1 MKKVVVFYVED
12 IERVRFY
19 IRFEFQ
25 NNIKSLF
32 ITNNLTVYLYLKYKC
47 RNVYLLNIP
56 NELYITE
63 IPNLNNTIER
73 KLDYCNKEKGDKLYT
88 SVYNTLNKLKNKYEI
103 KYIFIWNGNK
113 IGDYAC
119 KYFAQRNNIKT
130 LFFEISN
137 IPGKI
142 FIDEEGTNKNSS
154 LFLNSQ
160 KLDKLNYNENEYQ
173 DWEKEYLKIKTG
185 NFILPQSKKRNK
197 LLVLMSIFVSYTG
210 ILTGIS
216 VQNFC
221 LCSKLKELNLFN
233 MNNHILLKST
243 NNIDIKNLKG
253 YVFVPLQVENDTQV
267 IINSKVGLKTLIDYA
282 INYAKKE
289 KLKVLIKPHPAERN
303 NTILEYINNLAGDD
317 IIVTNYNTFELIQ
330 NAKTV
335 ITINST
341 VGLEALILNKSV
353 IFLGDTFYKN
363 FNQERLRKYLLKY
376 LINIE
381 YFSND
386 KISGNSLIKH
396 IS

>member
-1 MKKVVVFYVED
+1 MKKVVVFYIED
-12 IERVRFY
+12 IERAKFF

-25 NNIKSLF
+25 NDIKSLF
-32 ITNNLTVYLYLKYKC
+32 ITNNLTVYLYLKYKGKNIC
-47 RNVYLLNIP
+47 LLNIS
-56 NELYITE
+56 NESHIIE

-73 KLDYCNKEKGDKLYT
+73 KLKYCSKEKSNKLYL
-88 SVYNTLNKLKNKYEI
+88 SVYNTLDNLKNEYEI

-119 KYFAQRNNIKT
+119 KYFSQRNNIKS

-142 FIDEEGTNKNSS
+142 FVDEEGTNKNSS
-154 LFLNSQ
+154 LFLNPE
-160 KLDKLNYNENEYQ
+160 KIDKLNYNENEYQ
-173 DWEKEYLKIKTG
+173 NWKKEYLKIKSS

-197 LLVLMSIFVSYTG
+197 LLALVSIFISYIG
-210 ILTGIS
+210 ILGGIS

-221 LCSKLKELNLFN
+221 LWSKLKELNLFKT
-233 MNNHILLKST
+233 NNILLKSN
-243 NNIDIKNLKG
+243 NNIDIKNLRG
-253 YVFVPLQVENDTQV
+253 YIFVPLQVENDTQV
-267 IINSKVGLKTLIDYA
+267 IINSKVSLKTLIDYA
-282 INYAKKE
+282 VNYAKKE

-303 NTILEYINNLAGDD
+303 NKILEYINSLVKDN
-317 IIVTNYNTFELIQ
+317 IIVTNYNTVELIQ
-330 NAKTV
+330 NARTV

-363 FNQERLRKYLLKY
+363 FDQERLKKYVLKY

-386 KISGNSLIKH
+386 KISGSSLIKY
-396 IS
+396 IR

>member
-1 MKKVVVFYVED
+1 MKKVVVFYIEE
-12 IERVRFY
+12 IERARFF
-19 IRFEFQ
+19 IRFEFH

-47 RNVYLLNIP
+47 KNICLLNIS
-56 NELYITE
+56 NESHITE

-73 KLDYCNKEKGDKLYT
+73 KLGYCSKENGDKLYL
-88 SVYNTLNKLKNKYEI
+88 SVYNSLVNLKNEYEI
-103 KYIFIWNGNK
+103 KCIFIWNGNK

-119 KYFAQRNNIKT
+119 KYFSQKNNIKT

-142 FIDEEGTNKNSS
+142 FVDEEGTNKNSS
-154 LFLNSQ
+154 LFLNPE
-160 KLDKLNYNENEYQ
+160 KIDKLNYNENEYQ
-173 DWEKEYLKIKTG
+173 NWKKEYLKIKTG

-197 LLVLMSIFVSYTG
+197 LLALISILISYIG

-216 VQNFC
+216 VKNFC
-221 LCSKLKELNLFN
+221 LWSKLKELNVFKV
-233 MNNHILLKST
+233 NNYILLKAT
-243 NNIDIKNLKG
+243 NNIDTKNLKG

-267 IINSKVGLKTLIDYA
+267 IINSKVSLKTLIDYA

-289 KLKVLIKPHPAERN
+289 KLKLLIKPHPAERN
-303 NTILEYINNLAGDD
+303 NTILKYINNLAGDD
-317 IIVTNYNTFELIQ
+317 IIVTNSNTFELIQ
-330 NAKTV
+330 NARIV

-341 VGLEALILNKSV
+341 VGLEALILNKYV

-363 FNQERLRKYLLKY
+363 FDQERLKKYLLKY

-386 KISGNSLIKH
+386 KVDGSSLIKY